1 MLNAHNRTRG
11 RSTRTSQAITALSV
25 SGSLLALS
33 LLGACENRQVA
44 VIFPKNRSETA
55 TALGAYYKLNEP
67 TFRSAGIRKNLDRF
81 GIEAQLGTVGDL
93 EVQVFSYANEIPC
106 SLNSGSG
113 TVRLPGEYRQNL
125 TIDLATTTQTC
136 AGAAEP
142 VDFPKQNLAVWA
154 RAANDIWVVGDEGK
168 ILRWNGEVYS
178 RVPLPAN
185 LTNFPPTWYTVVGTV
200 RGEVLIAGANGSVV
214 RWNPVTSVLESLNVL
229 PPSSGILPVP
239 LTWRASSASL
249 PSQGDVYLAG
259 NAGWVGYYNPA
270 RGGFIVPFYYDC
282 LSAPAPDINDISC
295 TAVTLTNGMTLPD
308 CWSVANSGLI
318 MRALDPAYAPF
329 KTCGVVT
336 SGVTANLR
344 GVWVGANAAASR
356 LDVRVV
362 GDRSSATV
370 STILRSTMTIGATPP
385 LPTAFMSYASY
396 LPQGFV
402 ADLTA
407 VGSAIGRDGNTT
419 DQVWVSGRPGV
430 VLRWDDSPQMPGSV
444 IPFSLINTRLQ
455 SNFQRLSAISGGV
468 ITTGPGPALFYA
480 GTLFTPTN

>member
-1 MLNAHNRTRG
+1 MLNAPNRSR
-11 RSTRTSQAITALSV
+11 RPSSRTLLARTALSLAG
-25 SGSLLALS
+25 SLFSLSLLA
-33 LLGACENRQVA
+33 GCENRQVA
-44 VIFPKNRSETA
+44 VIFPKGRSETA

-81 GIEAQLGTVGDL
+81 GIEAMLGTVGDL
-93 EVQVFSYANEIPC
+93 EVQVFSYANEVPC

-185 LTNFPPTWYTVVGTV
+185 LTSFPPTWYTAVGTV
-200 RGEVLIAGANGSVV
+200 RGEIIIAGSNGNVV
-214 RWNPVTSVLESLNVL
+214 RWNPNTSVLESLNVS
-229 PPSSGILPVP
+229 PPTNGAPPVP
-239 LTWRASSASL
+239 LTWRSASASL

-259 NAGWVGYYNPA
+259 TSGLIGYYNPA
-270 RGGFIVPFYYDC
+270 FGNFITPFYYDC
-282 LSAPAPDINDISC
+282 LTVPYPDINDISC
-295 TAVTLTNGMTLPD
+295 TAVTLTNGSTLPD

-318 MRALDPAYAPF
+318 MRATDSRVTG
-329 KTCGVVT
+329 KTCAIVP
-336 SGVTANLR
+336 SSVTANLR

-362 GDRSSATV
+362 GDRSTPTA

-385 LPTAFMSYASY
+385 LPTAFMSYAPY
-396 LPQGFV
+396 LPPGFV

-407 VGSAIGRDGNTT
+407 VGSAIDANGNTT
-419 DQVWVSGRPGV
+419 AQVWVSGRPGV
-430 VLRWDDSPQMPGSV
+430 VLRWDDSPLMPGST

-455 SNFQRLSAISGGV
+455 SNFQRLSAMANGV
-468 ITTGPGPALFYA
+468 VTTGPGPALFYA
-480 GTLFTPTN
+480 GSLFNPTN